1 MVKTVSAPPAFVQAL
16 CALALSLSLAACSQ
30 PGGKSAANEDDFGK
44 QVHAYLLKHP
54 EVIEEASA
62 KLNEA
67 RRLQAVAQT
76 SEVIKAKTAAL
87 ERDPRDFVANPD
99 GKVTVVEF
107 FDYRCPYCKAALPD
121 LQTLIRDNT
130 DVRFVFKEFPILP
143 DSDGKIGVSLRA
155 ARAAMAAIP
164 AGKYAQVHD
173 QLMASKPLDD
183 AGIDRVMK
191 ANGLDPAKAVAATV
205 YDEHLD
211 QVRDLA
217 MAINAQGTPA
227 FVVGTTLIEGNRM
240 DQLAAAIAE
249 ARKSAKS

>member
-1 MVKTVSAPPAFVQAL
+1 MIKPLPGPGLGPVRPGPICL
-16 CALALSLSLAACSQ
+16 LAAGQAS
-30 PGGKSAANEDDFGK
+30 PATSDDAFGK
-44 QVHAYLLKHP
+44 QVHAYLLQHP

-62 KLNEA
+62 KLNEE
-67 RRLQAVAQT
+67 RRQQALAQ
-76 SEVIKAKTAAL
+76 SSGAIKTKKAAL
-87 ERDPRDFVANPD
+87 ERDPQDFVANPG

-107 FDYRCPYCKAALPD
+107 FDYRCPYCKASLPD
-121 LQTLIRDNT
+121 LQTLIRDNK

-164 AGKYAQVHD
+164 AGKYEQVHNA
-173 QLMASKPLDD
+173 LMSEKALDD

-191 ANGLDPAKAVAATV
+191 ANGLDPAKAVAATG

-217 MAINAQGTPA
+217 MAINASGTPA
-227 FVVGTTLIEGNRM
+227 FVVGDTLIEGNRM
-240 DQLAAAIAE
+240 DQLAAAIAQE
-249 ARKSAKS
+249 RKSAKS

>member
-1 MVKTVSAPPAFVQAL
+1 VLKPILA
-16 CALALSLSLAACSQ
+16 ALAVCAIALAACSKA
-30 PGGKSAANEDDFGK
+30 PGPTADDDAFGT

-62 KLNEA
+62 KLNEE
-67 RRLQAVAQT
+67 RRQAAMAQT
-76 SEVIKAKTAAL
+76 GEILKTKKAAL
-87 ERDPRDFVANPD
+87 ERDPQDYVANPD

-121 LQTLIRDNT
+121 LQSLIRDNK

-164 AGKYAQVHD
+164 AGKYQQVHD
-173 QLMASKPLDD
+173 QLMTEKPLDD
-183 AGIDRVMK
+183 AGIDKVMK
-191 ANGLDPAKAVAATV
+191 ANGLDPAKAVVATG
-205 YDEHLD
+205 YDEHLN

-217 MAINAQGTPA
+217 TAINAQGTPA
-227 FVVGTTLIEGNRM
+227 FVVGNTLIEGNRM
-240 DQLAAAIAE
+240 DQLAAAIAQ